1 MRKNPARAKSR
12 ARSSGRRRSA
22 SMASR
27 WARMRGRK
35 LRAVSSMAVPL
46 AVSDIDHSSGAC
58 DRIGAKVT
66 CGHAIGKQV
75 QDGVQPMNQA
85 LEGIRVI
92 DFTHDQ
98 AGPSCTQM
106 LAWLGADVIKIER
119 PPHGD
124 RARTLWNADNPEI
137 DSFFFLLLNSNK
149 RSTVIDL
156 KTDDGKEIARRLI
169 KECDVVAENLG
180 PGVMDRL
187 GLGYEEVHALNPRA
201 VYASV
206 KGFGSYGPYSG
217 FKCFE
222 PVAQAT
228 SGAMSVTGEAGG
240 TPLLNGANI
249 GDSGTGMHL
258 AMAILAALV
267 QRGRTGEGQLVE
279 VAMQEAVLNLTR
291 VKFTGTLATGEPL
304 ARTGNRSLSGSYAD
318 LVRCAGEGVN
328 EYVYMML
335 PPDNPQTFE
344 AMVEV
349 IGRPDLRDDDRF
361 NPPPARARN
370 AAALTEIIEGW
381 ARQHDKREVMKAFAG
396 RGIPCGAVFDT
407 AEALS
412 DAHLRERGT
421 IVDLD
426 HPTRG
431 RFSTIIS
438 PLRLSDSPV
447 EARRAPLYGE
457 HNEVV
462 LRDLAGYSDDEI
474 KVLREK
480 GIVTQG

>member
-1 MRKNPARAKSR
+1 MSE
-12 ARSSGRRRSA
+12 
-22 SMASR
+22 
-27 WARMRGRK
+27 
-35 LRAVSSMAVPL
+35 
-46 AVSDIDHSSGAC
+46 
-58 DRIGAKVT
+58 
-66 CGHAIGKQV
+66 
-75 QDGVQPMNQA
+75 A
-85 LEGIRVI
+85 LKGIRVI

-124 RARTLWNADNPEI
+124 RARRLWNADNPNL

-149 RSTVIDL
+149 RSTVVNL
-156 KTDDGKEIARRLI
+156 RTEEGKEIARRLI
-169 KECDVVAENLG
+169 GNTDIVAENLG
-180 PGVMDRL
+180 PGVMERL
-187 GLGYEEVHALNPRA
+187 GLGYDAVRGLNPRII
-201 VYASV
+201 YASV
-206 KGFGSYGPYSG
+206 KGFGSYGPYSS

-228 SGAMSVTGEAGG
+228 SGAMSVTGEADGP
-240 TPLLNGANI
+240 PLVNGANI

-267 QRGRTGEGQLVE
+267 QRGRTGQGQLVE

-291 VKFTGTLATGEPL
+291 VKFTQTLATGEPL
-304 ARTGNRSLSGSYAD
+304 QRTGNRSVTGSYAD
-318 LVRCAGEGVN
+318 LVRCAGSGVN

-335 PPDNPQTFE
+335 PPDNPQTFQ

-361 NPPPARARN
+361 NSPPARAKN

-396 RGIPCGAVFDT
+396 RGIPCGAVLDT
-407 AEALS
+407 AEVLS

-457 HNEVV
+457 HNEEV
-462 LRDLAGYSDDEI
+462 LRDIAGYTPEEI
-474 KVLREK
+474 AALRDK
-480 GIVTQG
+480 GVIAER

>member
-1 MRKNPARAKSR
+1 MEEHMEKA
-12 ARSSGRRRSA
+12 
-22 SMASR
+22 
-27 WARMRGRK
+27 
-35 LRAVSSMAVPL
+35 L
-46 AVSDIDHSSGAC
+46 A
-58 DRIGAKVT
+58 
-66 CGHAIGKQV
+66 
-75 QDGVQPMNQA
+75 
-85 LEGIRVI
+85 GIRII

-119 PPHGD
+119 PPLGD
-124 RARTLWNADNPEI
+124 RARKLWNSDNPNV

-156 KTDDGKEIARRLI
+156 KTEEGKEIARRLI

-180 PGVMDRL
+180 PGVMNRL
-187 GLGYEEVHALNPRA
+187 ALGYDAVEKLNPRA

-206 KGFGSYGPYSG
+206 KGFGSYGPYSD

-240 TPLLNGANI
+240 PPLLNGANI

-267 QRGRTGEGQLVE
+267 QRGRTGKGQLVE

-291 VKFTGTLATGEPL
+291 VKFTPTLATGQPL
-304 ARTGNRSLSGSYAD
+304 TRSGNRSVTGSYAD
-318 LVRCAGEGVN
+318 LIRCKGEGVN

-335 PPDNPQTFE
+335 PPDNPAIFQ
-344 AMVEV
+344 AMTQI
-349 IGRPDLRDDDRF
+349 IGRPDLLHDDRF
-361 NPPPARARN
+361 CTPPSRAKN

-381 ARQHDKREVMKAFAG
+381 TRRHDKRDVMKAFAG
-396 RGIPCGAVFDT
+396 RGLPCGAVFDT
-407 AEALS
+407 AEVLR
-412 DAHLRERGT
+412 DEHLRERGT

-431 RFSTIIS
+431 RFSTIVS

-447 EARRAPLYGE
+447 EPRRAPLYGE
-457 HNEVV
+457 HTEDV
-462 LRDLAGYSDDEI
+462 LRALCGYSDDEI
-474 KVLREK
+474 AALRDK
-480 GIVTQG
+480 GVIPQG

>member
-1 MRKNPARAKSR
+1 MS
-12 ARSSGRRRSA
+12 
-22 SMASR
+22 
-27 WARMRGRK
+27 
-35 LRAVSSMAVPL
+35 
-46 AVSDIDHSSGAC
+46 
-58 DRIGAKVT
+58 
-66 CGHAIGKQV
+66 
-75 QDGVQPMNQA
+75 QA
-85 LEGIRVI
+85 LDGIRII

-124 RARTLWNADNPEI
+124 RARKLWNSDNPDV

-156 KTDDGKEIARRLI
+156 KTEEGKEIARRLI
-169 KECDVVAENLG
+169 KEADVVAENLG
-180 PGVMDRL
+180 PGVMQRL
-187 GLGYEEVHALNPRA
+187 GLGWEAVHVLNPRL

-240 TPLLNGANI
+240 PPTLNGANI

-291 VKFTGTLATGEPL
+291 VKFTPTLATGQPL
-304 ARTGNRSLSGSYAD
+304 QRTGNRSVTGSYAD
-318 LVRCAGEGVN
+318 LVRCAGSGVN

-335 PPDNPQTFE
+335 PPDNPQTFN

-349 IGRPDLRDDDRF
+349 IGRPDLLSDDRF
-361 NPPPARARN
+361 CTPPARAAN
-370 AAALTEIIEGW
+370 AAALTEIIEAW
-381 ARQHDKREVMKAFAG
+381 ARRHDKREVMKAFAG
-396 RGIPCGAVFDT
+396 RGIPCGAVLDT
-407 AEALS
+407 AEVLQ

-438 PLRLSDSPV
+438 PLRLSESPV
-447 EARRAPLYGE
+447 EPRRAPLYGE
-457 HNEVV
+457 HTADV
-462 LRDLAGYSDDEI
+462 LHTLAGYSEEEI
-474 KVLREK
+474 RALREK
-480 GIVTQG
+480 GVVTQAK